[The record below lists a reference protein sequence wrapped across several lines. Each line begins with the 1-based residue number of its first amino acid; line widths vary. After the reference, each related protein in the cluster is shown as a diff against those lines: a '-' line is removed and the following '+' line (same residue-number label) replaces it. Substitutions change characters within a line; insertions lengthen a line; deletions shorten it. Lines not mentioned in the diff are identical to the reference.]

1 MDSVYRLPD
10 RGKESQKESIL
21 VFGSLFSLLLSH
33 YWFPLP
39 TVSKVL
45 AMSWATWS
53 TPSATWKS
61 RWPGLLTH
69 LTCWT
74 SSWLIYYVCRSL
86 TNMWPRQWF
95 IDPKWY
101 LISQAVLPLLHTT
114 VLAGHPHP
122 CRLLPLS
129 LHPPH
134 HRGLPACYEI
144 RSLNLLSNLPKT

>member
-61 RWPGLLTH
+61 PWLGLLTH
-69 LTCWT
+69 LTCWIANCLSITHKYVTWSMVYRLYMISDISGGSSTT
-74 SSWLIYYVCRSL
+74 SHNCSCRPPSSL
-86 TNMWPRQWF
+86 PSPTSLSTPSPSSRS
-95 IDPKWY
+95 P
-101 LISQAVLPLLHTT
+101 
-114 VLAGHPHP
+114 
-122 CRLLPLS
+122 RLLWNPLFES
-129 LHPPH
+129 LVEP
-134 HRGLPACYEI
+134 
-144 RSLNLLSNLPKT
+144 S